1 MIEIEFAMEDV
12 ARTRFAISPLWEVV
26 ASVRVLKGADSH
38 GLHRTWAD
46 QVRPRLAAA
55 GLDLSPLFDLVP
67 MPERLPW
74 AGRIPAFICPPPTTP
89 LPSLDIELAT
99 VRAMPPALLHTT
111 AEVPEARMAAL
122 RGNPAAEL
130 ARLTETIEAYWE
142 LALAPYWSR
151 ILTLLEGDIRYRAG
165 RLVAGGAQHLF
176 TDLDPQVHWARG
188 TLHLEHRTVRGARRL
203 DGRGLLLV
211 PSAFVWPRV
220 FSVLNEPWQPSL
232 RYPPRAVGTLWHTR
246 PATVPN
252 ALAGVLG
259 RSRAMILT
267 ELTAPAS
274 TTELAR
280 RTGLTPGGT
289 SQHLTA
295 LRNAGLVSAHRAGR
309 QVLYA
314 RTQAGQTVMKA
325 AESGSPPSAAA
336 TQTQHSQAVSEHGGT
351 NHDAQPGRLKR
362 SGAN

>member
-1 MIEIEFAMEDV
+1 MIEIEFTMQDV
-12 ARTRFAISPLWEVV
+12 ARTHFAISPLWEVM
-26 ASVRVLKGADSH
+26 ASVRVLKGADEH

-46 QVRPRLAAA
+46 RVRPRLAAS

-67 MPERLPW
+67 LPARSPW
-74 AGRIPAFICPPPTTP
+74 AGSVPGFLCPAPTTP
-89 LPSLDIELAT
+89 LPSLEVELAT
-99 VRAMPPALLHTT
+99 VRAMPPALLRTT
-111 AEVPEARMAAL
+111 AGVPQARLAAL
-122 RGNPAAEL
+122 RGDPAAEL
-130 ARLTETIEAYWE
+130 ARLADTIEAYWE
-142 LALAPYWSR
+142 LALAPYWPS
-151 ILTLLEGDIRYRAG
+151 ILTLLEADIRYRAG
-165 RLVAGGAQHLF
+165 RLVDGGAQHLF
-176 TDLDPQVHWARG
+176 TDLDPQVTWAEG
-188 TLHLEHRTVRGARRL
+188 TLHLDHRTVRGARRL
-203 DGRGLLLV
+203 DGQGLLLV

-220 FSVLNEPWQPSL
+220 FSVLDKPWQPSL

-246 PATVPN
+246 PATVPD

-314 RTQAGQTVMKA
+314 RTRAGQTLTEA
-325 AESGSPPSAAA
+325 
-336 TQTQHSQAVSEHGGT
+336 
-351 NHDAQPGRLKR
+351 AQPGTPPGMR
-362 SGAN
+362 ANPLVQPND